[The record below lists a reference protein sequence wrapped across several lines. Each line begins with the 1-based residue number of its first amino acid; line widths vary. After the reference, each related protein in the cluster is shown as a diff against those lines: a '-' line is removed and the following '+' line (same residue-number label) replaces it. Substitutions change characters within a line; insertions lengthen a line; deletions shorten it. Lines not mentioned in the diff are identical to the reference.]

1 MKDNIYV
8 GITKKFADQIGIK
21 KLYNIDI
28 YSPTINMWHAS
39 LKYINRK
46 KCIIFMNDLT
56 RYSFFLYG
64 IKKKDLEHLD
74 NIFYD
79 SLIDNLR
86 FEEFTHE
93 EIMALVDPPGDIELI
108 KTNNRSVNGSI
119 TQFFKD
125 LEYYFCA
132 NMNKYIEFEGQM
144 NLRVLNKRLNDTP
157 LCCSDKGFF
166 PIERMKEELKK
177 MVKDKE

>member
-1 MKDNIYV
+1 MKNNIYL
-8 GITKKFADQIGIK
+8 GITKKFADQLGIK
-21 KLYNIDI
+21 KLGNIDT
-28 YSPTINMWHAS
+28 YSPSINMWHAS

-64 IKKKDLEHLD
+64 IKKKDLEYLD

-79 SLIDNLR
+79 SLIDNLKY
-86 FEEFTHE
+86 ENFTHE
-93 EIMALVDPPGDIELI
+93 EIMGLLDPPGEIQII

-119 TQFFKD
+119 NQFFRE
-125 LEYYFCA
+125 LEYYFCE

-144 NLRVLNKRLNDTP
+144 NLRILNKGLNDTP

-166 PIERMKEELKK
+166 PIIRMKEELKIK
-177 MVKDKE
+177 